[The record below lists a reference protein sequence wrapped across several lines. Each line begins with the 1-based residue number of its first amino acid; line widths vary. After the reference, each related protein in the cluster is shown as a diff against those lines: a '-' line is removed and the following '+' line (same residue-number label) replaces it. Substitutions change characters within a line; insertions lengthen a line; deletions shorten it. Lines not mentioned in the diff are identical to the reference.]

1 METFAFLCVLKNSV
15 SSKRRVLIEGG
26 PLIVTEVADEA
37 LIQILCAGAMPCV
50 SWKALIASWA
60 DFSSAATIVDHDWL
74 PCEPSVCHATF
85 PTCAPVRNAIR
96 TVSIAIGIKAVRE
109 SAAETAVAA
118 SRPVHRPTILAS
130 ELGEIYDLGFSSK
143 ALQIVSSVLVPL

>member
-1 METFAFLCVLKNSV
+1 
-15 SSKRRVLIEGG
+15 
-26 PLIVTEVADEA
+26 VTEVADDA
-37 LIQILCAGAMPCV
+37 LIHTLCTGAIPNV
-50 SWKALIASWA
+50 LWKASIASCA

-85 PTCAPVRNAIR
+85 PTCAPARKAIR
-96 TVSIAIGIKAVRE
+96 IVSIAIGIKAVRE

-118 SRPVHRPTILAS
+118 RRPVHRPTNLAS

-143 ALQIVSSVLVPL
+143 ALQQLASCDRIPQPTHTQ